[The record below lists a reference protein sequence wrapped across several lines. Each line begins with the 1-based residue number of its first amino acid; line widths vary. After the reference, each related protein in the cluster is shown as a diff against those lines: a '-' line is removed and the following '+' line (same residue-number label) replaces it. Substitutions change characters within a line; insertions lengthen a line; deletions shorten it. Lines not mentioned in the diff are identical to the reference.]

1 MEGRLRLRFHLR
13 HLLVLRAAP
22 ALVAVIPPG
31 SSPVDRDRSVTIA
44 MNAGSEPAAGFDPLV
59 AWGCGE
65 HVHEPLIQSTL
76 VTTNDKMEIVGD
88 LATDHLLLGRRLG
101 LDVRASR

>member
-1 MEGRLRLRFHLR
+1 MNHAVLSRPINRRT
-13 HLLVLRAAP
+13 LVGGSLASAISLAASTGL
-22 ALVAVIPPG
+22 AGCSDSGSGDSAG

-76 VTTNDKMEIVGD
+76 VTTNDKM
-88 LATDHLLLGRRLG
+88 
-101 LDVRASR
+101 